1 MRDTSASAVGTSR
14 YSRPPNMTA
23 APVAPAM
30 PLLEAV
36 GHGKLRVRFAAPPA
50 EPACSFMTVY
60 LRMAGS
66 VGGWGTVNYET
77 RRLIA
82 CGAQGKCVPVR
93 GTYFPQHDVVVEGLS
108 AGLWEA
114 TVNAMNVV
122 GWGANSPLSYAVAVL
137 EPKVPPAP
145 AAPLLEAVGE
155 GKLRVRFAAPPAEPA
170 CSFMTVYLRMV
181 GAAEWLT
188 VNCETRRLAE
198 RGSEGKCIRLPAASE
213 VVVEG
218 LFEGSWEATVNAMN
232 VVGWGIASLTSDA
245 VAVLGPRAPPAPAA
259 PLLEAVGH
267 GKLRVRFAAP
277 PAEPACS
284 EMAVYLRIVDSS
296 HAAWGPV
303 NHETRRLMTERWAE
317 GKCVPVHAGEVVVE
331 GLSAGL
337 WEAKLSATNI
347 VGFGAESPASSR
359 VSVAAGDDDDDVAIV
374 GSQSWADRDRELRKR
389 AIDIDDGDVRQETEH
404 GRKRH
409 RSKMPS
415 TLREALRRGWGEGRA
430 RG

>member
-1 MRDTSASAVGTSR
+1 M
-14 YSRPPNMTA
+14 
-23 APVAPAM
+23 
-30 PLLEAV
+30 
-36 GHGKLRVRFAAPPA
+36 RVRFAAPPA

-93 GTYFPQHDVVVEGLS
+93 GTYFPQH
-108 AGLWEA
+108 
-114 TVNAMNVV
+114 
-122 GWGANSPLSYAVAVL
+122 
-137 EPKVPPAP
+137 
-145 AAPLLEAVGE
+145 
-155 GKLRVRFAAPPAEPA
+155 
-170 CSFMTVYLRMV
+170 
-181 GAAEWLT
+181 
-188 VNCETRRLAE
+188 
-198 RGSEGKCIRLPAASE
+198 
-213 VVVEG
+213 
-218 LFEGSWEATVNAMN
+218 
-232 VVGWGIASLTSDA
+232 
-245 VAVLGPRAPPAPAA
+245 
-259 PLLEAVGH
+259 
-267 GKLRVRFAAP
+267 
-277 PAEPACS
+277 
-284 EMAVYLRIVDSS
+284 
-296 HAAWGPV
+296 
-303 NHETRRLMTERWAE
+303 
-317 GKCVPVHAGEVVVE
+317 EVVVE

-415 TLREALRRGWGEGRA
+415 TLSARLSGRGWVEGR
-430 RG
+430 G